1 MELKPLCNMV
11 PLSSGS
17 GLQSCMLQ
25 SSLSTPQSLDWLL
38 HCLILNLVPPP
49 HEAVHSLHS
58 DHSSVVLRFAAGQ
71 HNMCIGGNSVC
82 VCVCVCVYV
91 YMFVCA
97 CMCICGRFNVCVI
110 VVEWM
115 DWDLQTYK
123 KYFCWNASI
132 IEDVSFL
139 LLGHKPH

>member
-1 MELKPLCNMV
+1 MV

-25 SSLSTPQSLDWLL
+25 SSLSTSQSLDWLL

-71 HNMCIGGNSVC
+71 HISVLMCVSLWWIG
-82 VCVCVCVYV
+82 
-91 YMFVCA
+91 
-97 CMCICGRFNVCVI
+97 
-110 VVEWM
+110 M
-115 DWDLQTYK
+115 DWDLQTYI

>member
-1 MELKPLCNMV
+1 MV

-25 SSLSTPQSLDWLL
+25 SSLSTSQSFDWLL

-71 HNMCIGGNSVC
+71 HIMCIGGNSVC
-82 VCVCVCVYV
+82 VCVCVCVCV
-91 YMFVCA
+91 HVCV
-97 CMCICGRFNVCVI
+97 CMCICGCFNVCVI
-110 VVEWM
+110 VVEWDGLGLANVQKIYVFAGM
-115 DWDLQTYK
+115 
-123 KYFCWNASI
+123 
-132 IEDVSFL
+132 L
-139 LLGHKPH
+139 LLLKT